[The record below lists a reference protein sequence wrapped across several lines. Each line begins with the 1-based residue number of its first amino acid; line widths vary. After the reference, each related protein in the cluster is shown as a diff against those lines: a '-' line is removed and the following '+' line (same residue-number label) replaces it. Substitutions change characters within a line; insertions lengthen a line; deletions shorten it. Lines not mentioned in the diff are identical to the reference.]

1 MNVAMVMAKLSGVRK
16 ALDAVLTENVSRN
29 RSQGEVLLRR
39 SYQPDVVQHYFTH
52 AHELISDLRL
62 LLPDLYADFQQTEVE
77 PNTEVV
83 PAGGGPYIKHF
94 GRQQLERLARDIDQ
108 VFEIRANTE
117 LAQPAVPPSRRVFI
131 THGRAQDWR
140 AVQAYIEKDAK
151 LPTIELAQEPNSGQ
165 TIIEKLETGA
175 AKCDSAV
182 IVMTGDDLAEDEVRV
197 RENVM
202 HEIGYFHGRYGRK
215 RVVLLH
221 EDGVH
226 VPTNLAGIAY
236 VPFPKGQVDA
246 GLHVLRRE
254 LDTMYGQ

>member
-1 MNVAMVMAKLSGVRK
+1 M
-16 ALDAVLTENVSRN
+16 
-29 RSQGEVLLRR
+29 
-39 SYQPDVVQHYFTH
+39 
-52 AHELISDLRL
+52 
-62 LLPDLYADFQQTEVE
+62 
-77 PNTEVV
+77 
-83 PAGGGPYIKHF
+83 PAGGGPYVMRF
-94 GRQQLERLARDIDQ
+94 GRAQLERLLRDIDQ

-117 LAQPAVPPSRRVFI
+117 LAQPAASPARCVFI

-182 IVMTGDDLAEDEVRV
+182 IVMTGDDLAGDEVRV

-226 VPTNLAGIAY
+226 VPTNLAGVAY
-236 VPFPKGQVDA
+236 VPFPKGNIEA

>member
-1 MNVAMVMAKLSGVRK
+1 MSVATVMAKLSGVRK
-16 ALDAVLTENVSRN
+16 ALDAVLAENVSRN
-29 RSQGEVLLRR
+29 QGRGDVQLRR

-52 AHELISDLRL
+52 AHQLISNLRL

-77 PNTEVV
+77 PNTEVM
-83 PAGGGPYIKHF
+83 PAGGGPYVKHF
-94 GRQQLERLARDIDQ
+94 GRQQLERLVRDIDQ

-117 LAQPAVPPSRRVFI
+117 LAQPAAPPLYRVFI

-140 AVQAYIEKDAK
+140 VVQAYIEKDVK
-151 LPTIELAQEPNSGQ
+151 LPTMELAQEPNSGQ
-165 TIIEKLETGA
+165 TIIEKLESGA
-175 AKCDSAV
+175 AQCDSAV
-182 IVMTGDDLAEDEVRV
+182 IVMTGDDLAEDEIRV

-236 VPFPKGQVDA
+236 VPFPKGNVEA

-254 LDTMYGQ
+254 LDTMYSQ